1 MTRSRA
7 QSVARGELQ
16 PAPTTGRQVNRVNVK
31 EKEVL
36 VEEPVA
42 LGASCGTEQPDLP
55 LSSPSQSRLL
65 FSISM
70 GDSKRKLNNTSE
82 QPHSSPQ
89 KHRRLSQG
97 KEQYQPPEPQSLSQ
111 SHEQQAE
118 PQVKPD
124 QIQGIVSEGG
134 KTDSAAATVPP
145 HSQPDQIQGAIS
157 EGGKAGS
164 TAATV
169 PPHSQ
174 SDQIQGAISE
184 GGKAGSTAATVPPH
198 SQPDQIQGVISEGDK
213 ADSTAATVPSH
224 SQPDHDEHFQESQEV
239 SHAASISQQ
248 KESHDNTTSRESAEA
263 PHTPMQ
269 DGDVTKEPSL
279 DNREGGERGDDS
291 RSKANTL
298 EAASNAKDNWDAQH
312 RRKRA
317 RTNDKAEGDGIQDDD
332 EDSDPEEDEENQ
344 VVPEYVLREMQA
356 FEQGFNGLQGK
367 FKLLDKIG
375 AGTFSSVYKAI
386 DLEHEQYDNTA
397 WDYQM
402 EKLPGADV
410 SEDKSTTTKLSD
422 SEGGKVVAL
431 KRIYVTSSPD
441 RIQNEIAILHDLSG
455 HKNVVP
461 LITAFRFMDQVIVVL
476 PYFEHR
482 DFREYYKTL
491 PMDGIRC
498 YFRALLKA
506 LMHVH
511 ASGIIHRDVKPSNF
525 LYDVQRK
532 TGMLVDFG
540 LAQRQESSRKTY
552 RESKSRSSSSRAS
565 AAERT
570 LAVASAASAAVRPS
584 TSTSV
589 ATAPTRIS
597 TSSTNAGAR
606 ASTPTPTGPTTSTA
620 GVATTAS
627 QAQAAHSF
635 LAQRSGSTRRDKEN
649 NAPVSSR
656 SMLESRATPRTS
668 HASIAATGAPTQ
680 PPATSYVSSSTVPT
694 PARNQIHSVRHTTT
708 TQDFAATLQ
717 NPFQRQRPG
726 AHVASMS
733 ATAANHPSPMPSH
746 STHGRSKHPSHLP
759 HSETSSIPPIG
770 PVPKATRALGFDKKD
785 PRPVIR
791 VNRAGTRGFRAPE
804 ILFRYVQQTVALDI
818 WSVGVILL
826 CFLSGRFPFFHS
838 DDDLEALLEIAVVFG
853 QREMAAVA
861 ATFSKFN
868 IQRVSAQI
876 SDRQERSSSRNLD
889 AQTTPASDAHGQ
901 SVPLQA
907 HDPTIVASKVDLQ
920 YRSGTHKQDGVLEP
934 DNRRRAHDDLMTRGK
949 DRKAE
954 TAPTATSA
962 AAATQP
968 EATST
973 IPDPKSGTSSGT
985 NGTGKLTIHEIE
997 AAYIKSLNIV
1007 GTENDED
1014 FMDAIDLLD
1023 KLLALDPTK
1032 RITAR
1037 QALKHRFLAEDKS
1050 MKRTSTHLSIQ
1061 LVLFL
1066 VLTIINVPPW
1076 LMFKGNTIA
1085 SVCALDVSFG
1095 GEGNEPNIVVVE
1107 TLTQGQ
1113 DGEHDEQAREAQA
1126 HVQRSQQ
1133 QQRPLGFVESDP
1145 SLDSIP
1151 LSGFQGSNV
1160 VAYPQLDS
1168 QSRGGGDTERVA
1180 KDAQQTPLEAP
1191 SLQNPD
1197 TSSPDDFAA
1206 PGTEPPT
1213 TGSTHPIRRLIN
1225 TYYARLSA
1233 VPGTEEAKTQHALV
1247 RNALLALP
1255 GKVTIRQ
1262 EFGMDEDDVLN
1273 VISFKLEGGSDGLE
1287 EVAALAG
1294 VIGIYPV
1301 HTRKRP
1307 KALPLGSL
1315 QRTRPS
1321 LESAHILTGIQMVH
1335 QKLGLT
1341 GKGIKVGIIVDYKHP
1356 ALGGCFGPG
1365 CKVAYG
1371 YDFVG
1376 DDYDNSNSEKDT
1388 PKPDKDP
1395 MDCAGHGTHV
1405 AGIVAARNEG
1415 PIAMGPQNFVGVAPD
1430 ATIGAYRVFG
1440 CDGEVSDDVLLA
1452 ALKRAYRDG
1461 MDIVNLSL
1469 GGSSGWPEEPF
1480 ATACSSYI
1488 KKGLHIA
1495 IANGNDGEEG
1505 LFEDGAPATA
1515 AGAVAVGSVDNTHFL
1530 GPAAD
1535 VVWQSFDRNGKEVS
1549 AVAGRVE
1556 GAAAGGVLVGRIGM
1570 AMGADAADVP
1580 LVAFRSDLTYVI
1592 YAPSKDPQGC
1602 APYDEAALDRDNQ
1615 VPRPNIVVLLRRG
1628 GCTFSNKAKLIA
1640 NAKLGGLLVYD
1651 IIPEQRPLGMAVSGF
1666 NISVAGLSFED
1677 ATVLMDALKAKET
1690 DPTLRN
1696 SGRKLTARF
1705 SSTDQVLK
1713 LASGGKISDF
1723 SSWGPDARLQYKP
1736 DIVTPGGM
1744 IYSTFPLAKG
1754 GFATLQGTSMAS
1766 PYMAGIQA
1774 LFLSKYGKT
1783 EPALLLRILQSTA
1796 VVTVKPGSSKGL
1808 TSVFQ
1813 QGGGLVS
1820 MERLFAQ
1827 ESPTIVL
1834 PTALYLNDTQ
1844 FQKLDHD
1851 ITFINPS
1858 ASSGRIWTLVHR
1870 PAVSVN
1876 GFEDSNHYSPVNQS
1890 RLRHSDISAG
1900 SASMTPTQFQL
1911 GPGATGTFRVRI
1923 DPPTGLNIQERW
1935 LFSGFL
1941 EFQCRTTQGASC
1953 GSSLVSYGGMH
1964 GRLGDIP
1971 ILNPALTYP
1980 ALQLDRLLDVYGGS
1994 RTTSSS
2000 TPDNDN
2006 DDERHVHSDTG
2017 KTPLGHKKK
2026 SSDNTKKKEQ
2036 KNLFR
2041 DQSERVQVGKGDQ
2054 DWVQILV
2061 SINFP
2066 TSLLTIEA
2074 ESVCDNGHGAG
2085 RNGDRI
2091 RLEIGGSGR
2100 SRFQIETEE
2109 GLEVAQ
2115 NMVARV
2121 ELHTGDE
2128 DELPEDMD
2136 LELVAH
2142 MKERLARS
2150 RELAFMPSGLY
2161 MPYEGYSRVMAP
2173 DFPIEPLSLLRKSHK
2188 HGKESKGKA
2197 KPKFGKK
2204 KTKKAHKSKSIKKSS
2219 PRHQRHHR
2227 HHRQGAKSTSGD
2239 KKDHRSENDSKNR
2252 NKNHHHRDKENG
2264 EITTPHH
2271 KKQGGGSDRYRRGRR
2286 PAPAP
2291 ARPSRPPPPS
2301 QIRSPTCVPRI
2312 LGLIP
2317 NGFNPWSTRTDSTE
2331 GNAFQTFSWMGDLLL
2346 QNHDANTETQGGADG
2361 LDTRGDMETLA
2372 KDVEGGKGDKKKK
2385 HKGKGKKP
2393 QPGQNM
2399 AEGAQPDLTRD
2410 LPDGRYRLVVKVLK
2424 PWGVRGRAVDVERW
2438 SSPIIAIKRRK

>member
-1 MTRSRA
+1 MSGRKHDQSSAWSSVVRMTRSKA
-7 QSVARGELQ
+7 QSIIRGEPQ
-16 PAPTTGRQVNRVNVK
+16 QTPTASPQANGVNVE
-31 EKEVL
+31 EKEEL

-42 LGASCGTEQPDLP
+42 LGESNGALQPGLL
-55 LSSPSQSRLL
+55 LSSPTRSRLL
-65 FSISM
+65 VSIPM
-70 GDSKRKLNNTSE
+70 GDFKRKLNNTSD

-97 KEQYQPPEPQSLSQ
+97 KEQDTPPEPQSPSQ

-118 PQVKPD
+118 VQDKLD
-124 QIQGIVSEGG
+124 QLQGLILEGS
-134 KTDSAAATVPP
+134 KTDLA
-145 HSQPDQIQGAIS
+145 
-157 EGGKAGS
+157 S
-164 TAATV
+164 TM
-169 PPHSQ
+169 
-174 SDQIQGAISE
+174 
-184 GGKAGSTAATVPPH
+184 
-198 SQPDQIQGVISEGDK
+198 
-213 ADSTAATVPSH
+213 VPSH
-224 SQPDHDEHFQESQEV
+224 SQPDQEEQLQGSQEIFQ
-239 SHAASISQQ
+239 AGPTSQQ
-248 KESHDNTTSRESAEA
+248 KASHDNITSKKSTEA
-263 PHTPMQ
+263 LQTPTQ
-269 DGDVTKEPSL
+269 DGNAIEDPPL
-279 DNREGGERGDDS
+279 DPPEGGEQGNDLRAEKNTPEGA
-291 RSKANTL
+291 ANA
-298 EAASNAKDNWDAQH
+298 EGNWDAHH

-317 RTNDKAEGDGIQDDD
+317 RTSDKAEGDGIQDDD

-397 WDYQM
+397 WDYEM
-402 EKLPGADV
+402 EKIPGADV
-410 SEDKSTTTKLSD
+410 SEDKSATTKLSD

-552 RESKSRSSSSRAS
+552 RESKSRPSSSRTSTVERAS
-565 AAERT
+565 T
-570 LAVASAASAAVRPS
+570 AVSSASVPARASI
-584 TSTSV
+584 STSV
-589 ATAPTRIS
+589 ATTSTRTSPYS
-597 TSSTNAGAR
+597 TATGAR
-606 ASTPTPTGPTTSTA
+606 ASTPAPTVPTMSTA
-620 GVATTAS
+620 GVTTTTP
-627 QAQAAHSF
+627 AQTAHSF

-649 NAPVSSR
+649 NAPINSR
-656 SMLESRATPRTS
+656 SMLESRATPRTVFTPT
-668 HASIAATGAPTQ
+668 AATGTPMQPT
-680 PPATSYVSSSTVPT
+680 ATSYVSRSTVPT
-694 PARNQIHSVRHTTT
+694 PAHSQLHPVRHTTT

-726 AHVASMS
+726 AHIASAS
-733 ATAANHPSPMPSH
+733 TAVANHPSPMPGH
-746 STHGRSKHPSHLP
+746 STHGRSKHPSIPP
-759 HSETSSIPPIG
+759 HSDTSPIPPIG
-770 PVPKATRALGFDKKD
+770 PAPKATRALGFDKKD

-804 ILFRYVQQTVALDI
+804 ILFRHVKQTVALDI

-861 ATFSKFN
+861 ATFNRTFLTTIPAIKDYG
-868 IQRVSAQI
+868 VSRAKICRLMNPTRFGKPDQ
-876 SDRQERSSSRNLD
+876 RSSQNLD
-889 AQTTPASDAHGQ
+889 AQAMPASDAHGR

-907 HDPTIVASKVDLQ
+907 HHPTIMASKVDLQ
-920 YRSGTHKQDGVLEP
+920 NRSSAHRQVALPEP
-934 DNRRRAHDDLMTRGK
+934 DTRRRFHDDLLTRGK
-949 DRKAE
+949 DQKGEPAV
-954 TAPTATSA
+954 TVASTTS
-962 AAATQP
+962 ATQP
-968 EATST
+968 EGEATSAK
-973 IPDPKSGTSSGT
+973 PDSKSHTSIET
-985 NGTGKLTIHEIE
+985 KGTGKLSIFEIE

-1007 GTENDED
+1007 GTEKEED

-1023 KLLALDPTK
+1023 KLMALDPTK

-1037 QALKHRFLAEDKS
+1037 QALKHRFLAEEKA
-1050 MKRTSTHLSIQ
+1050 MRRTATQFRIQ
-1061 LVLFL
+1061 LVLIL

-1085 SVCALDVSFG
+1085 SVCALEVSVG
-1095 GEGNEPNIVVVE
+1095 GEGYEPNVVVVE
-1107 TLTQGQ
+1107 SSAQDQ
-1113 DGEHDEQAREAQA
+1113 DGEYEGRERQAQA
-1126 HVQRSQQ
+1126 HVQGYQQQQ
-1133 QQRPLGFVESDP
+1133 QQRPLEFVESGP
-1145 SLDSIP
+1145 SLNLIP
-1151 LSGFQGSNV
+1151 LSGLQEGI
-1160 VAYPQLDS
+1160 VAAGPQLDL
-1168 QSRGGGDTERVA
+1168 QGGGGGDTEREA
-1180 KDAQQTPLEAP
+1180 KNAQQTPLEAP
-1191 SLQNPD
+1191 PPQNPD
-1197 TSSPDDFAA
+1197 THSIDESTP
-1206 PGTEPPT
+1206 PVKEPPAIE
-1213 TGSTHPIRRLIN
+1213 STPPIRRLIN

-1233 VPGTEEAKTQHALV
+1233 IPGTEEAKAQHALV
-1247 RNALLALP
+1247 SEALRALP
-1255 GKVTIRQ
+1255 GKVMIRH

-1273 VISFKLEGGSDGLE
+1273 VISFKLEGNSDGLE

-1301 HTRKRP
+1301 RTRKRP

-1341 GKGIKVGIIVDYKHP
+1341 GKGIKVGIIDTGVDYKHP

-1376 DDYDNSNSEKDT
+1376 DNYDNGNSEKDT
-1388 PKPDKDP
+1388 PNPDKDP

-1415 PIAMGPQNFVGVAPD
+1415 SNAMGPQDFVGVAPD

-1452 ALKRAYRDG
+1452 ALKAAYRDG

-1480 ATACSSYI
+1480 AIACSTYI
-1488 KKGLHIA
+1488 QKGLHIA

-1535 VVWQSFDRNGKEVS
+1535 VVWQSLDRHGKAAVT
-1549 AVAGRVE
+1549 VAGRVE
-1556 GAAAGGVLVGRIGM
+1556 GASAGGGLVGRIGM

-1580 LVAFRSDLTYVI
+1580 LVGFRSDLTYVI

-1602 APYDEAALDRDNQ
+1602 TPYDEAALDRENQ

-1628 GCTFSNKAKLIA
+1628 GCTFSDKAKLVA

-1666 NISVAGLSFED
+1666 NISAAGLSFED
-1677 ATVLMDALKAKET
+1677 ATLLMNALKAKKT
-1690 DPTLRN
+1690 DPMLRGN
-1696 SGRKLTARF
+1696 GRKLTARF

-1774 LFLSKYGKT
+1774 LFLSKHGKT
-1783 EPALLLRILQSTA
+1783 DPALLLRILQSTA

-1808 TSVFQ
+1808 ASVFQ

-1827 ESPTIVL
+1827 EPPTIVS

-1858 ASSGRIWTLVHR
+1858 VSSGRIWTLVHR
-1870 PAVSVN
+1870 PAFSVN

-1890 RLRHSDISAG
+1890 RLRHSEISAY
-1900 SASMTPTQFQL
+1900 SVSMAPSQFQL
-1911 GPGATGTFRVRI
+1911 GPGATGTFRVHI
-1923 DPPTGLNIQERW
+1923 DPPAGLNIQERW
-1935 LFSGFL
+1935 LYSGFL
-1941 EFQCRTTQGASC
+1941 EFQCSTTQNTSC

-1980 ALQLDRLLDVYGGS
+1980 ALQLDRFLDVDGGGK
-1994 RTTSSS
+1994 TSSAS
-2000 TPDNDN
+2000 IPNNN
-2006 DDERHVHSDTG
+2006 DDERHVYSDTG
-2017 KTPLGHKKK
+2017 KTPSSHEKKGG
-2026 SSDNTKKKEQ
+2026 DNSKKEH

-2041 DQSERVQVGKGDQ
+2041 DQSERVQVGKGDE
-2054 DWVQILV
+2054 DWVQILI

-2066 TSLLTIEA
+2066 TSLLTIEV

-2085 RNGDRI
+2085 GNGDRI

-2109 GLEVAQ
+2109 GLEEAQ
-2115 NMVARV
+2115 NMVTRV
-2121 ELHTGDE
+2121 EQHTNE
-2128 DELPEDMD
+2128 DELPED

-2150 RELAFMPSGLY
+2150 QELAFMPSGLY

-2173 DFPIEPLSLLRKSHK
+2173 DVPVEPLSLLRKSH
-2188 HGKESKGKA
+2188 GKKA
-2197 KPKFGKK
+2197 KSKIKPKSGNKR
-2204 KTKKAHKSKSIKKSS
+2204 TKKAHKS
-2219 PRHQRHHR
+2219 
-2227 HHRQGAKSTSGD
+2227 
-2239 KKDHRSENDSKNR
+2239 
-2252 NKNHHHRDKENG
+2252 
-2264 EITTPHH
+2264 
-2271 KKQGGGSDRYRRGRR
+2271 
-2286 PAPAP
+2286 
-2291 ARPSRPPPPS
+2291 
-2301 QIRSPTCVPRI
+2301 
-2312 LGLIP
+2312 
-2317 NGFNPWSTRTDSTE
+2317 
-2331 GNAFQTFSWMGDLLL
+2331 
-2346 QNHDANTETQGGADG
+2346 
-2361 LDTRGDMETLA
+2361 
-2372 KDVEGGKGDKKKK
+2372 
-2385 HKGKGKKP
+2385 
-2393 QPGQNM
+2393 
-2399 AEGAQPDLTRD
+2399 
-2410 LPDGRYRLVVKVLK
+2410 
-2424 PWGVRGRAVDVERW
+2424 
-2438 SSPIIAIKRRK
+2438 

>member
-16 PAPTTGRQVNRVNVK
+16 PAPTTSRQVNRVNVE

-42 LGASCGTEQPDLP
+42 LGASSGTEQPDLP

-65 FSISM
+65 VSIPM
-70 GDSKRKLNNTSE
+70 GDSKRKLNNTAE

-89 KHRRLSQG
+89 KHRRISQG
-97 KEQYQPPEPQSLSQ
+97 KEQYQPPEPQSPSQ

-118 PQVKPD
+118 A
-124 QIQGIVSEGG
+124 QI
-134 KTDSAAATVPP
+134 KL
-145 HSQPDQIQGAIS
+145 DQIQGAIS
-157 EGGKAGS
+157 EEDKADS

-169 PPHSQ
+169 PPYSQ
-174 SDQIQGAISE
+174 PDQIQGVVSE
-184 GGKAGSTAATVPPH
+184 GGKADSTAATVPPH
-198 SQPDQIQGVISEGDK
+198 SQPDQIQGVISEGGK
-213 ADSTAATVPSH
+213 ADSTAATVPPHSQPDQTQEVVSEGGKAYSTAATVPSH
-224 SQPDHDEHFQESQEV
+224 SQPDHDEHFQELQEV
-239 SHAASISQQ
+239 SYAASISQQ
-248 KESHDNTTSRESAEA
+248 KESHDITTSRESAEA

-269 DGDVTKEPSL
+269 DGDATKEPSL

-291 RSKANTL
+291 RSKTNIP
-298 EAASNAKDNWDAQH
+298 EAASNTKDNWDDQH

-402 EKLPGADV
+402 EKLPDADV

-540 LAQRQESSRKTY
+540 LAQRQESSRKSY
-552 RESKSRSSSSRAS
+552 RESKSRSSSLRAS

-570 LAVASAASAAVRPS
+570 SAVASAASAAVRPS
-584 TSTSV
+584 TSTSA

-606 ASTPTPTGPTTSTA
+606 ASTPNPTGPTTSTA
-620 GVATTAS
+620 GVATTGT

-649 NAPVSSR
+649 DAPVSSR

-668 HASIAATGAPTQ
+668 HASMAVTGAPTQ
-680 PPATSYVSSSTVPT
+680 PTATSYVSSSTVPT
-694 PARNQIHSVRHTTT
+694 PARNQVHSVRHTTT

-726 AHVASMS
+726 AHAASIS
-733 ATAANHPSPMPSH
+733 ATVANNPSPMPSH

-804 ILFRYVQQTVALDI
+804 ILFRHVQQTV
-818 WSVGVILL
+818 
-826 CFLSGRFPFFHS
+826 GRFPFFHS

-861 ATFSKFN
+861 ATFKH
-868 IQRVSAQI
+868 
-876 SDRQERSSSRNLD
+876 SSSRNLD
-889 AQTTPASDAHGQ
+889 AQATPASDAHGQ
-901 SVPLQA
+901 SVTFQA
-907 HDPTIVASKVDLQ
+907 HDPTIVASKMDLQ
-920 YRSGTHKQDGVLEP
+920 YRSGTHKQDGLPEP
-934 DNRRRAHDDLMTRGK
+934 DNRRRAHNDLMTRGK

-954 TAPTATSA
+954 TTPTATSA
-962 AAATQP
+962 TAATQP
-968 EATST
+968 DVEATST
-973 IPDPKSGTSSGT
+973 NPDPKSGTSSAT
-985 NGTGKLTIHEIE
+985 NGTRKLTIHEIE
-997 AAYIKSLNIV
+997 TAYIKSLNIV

-1037 QALKHRFLAEDKS
+1037 QALKHRFLAEDKP
-1050 MKRTSTHLSIQ
+1050 MKRTSTHLWIQ

-1095 GEGNEPNIVVVE
+1095 GEGNEPNVVVVE

-1113 DGEHDEQAREAQA
+1113 DGEHDERTREGQA
-1126 HVQRSQQ
+1126 HVQGFQQ
-1133 QQRPLGFVESDP
+1133 QQRPLGFVKSDP

-1151 LSGFQGSNV
+1151 MSSLQGSIV
-1160 VAYPQLDS
+1160 VADPQLDS
-1168 QSRGGGDTERVA
+1168 QSRSGGDMEKEA

-1191 SLQNPD
+1191 SPQNPD
-1197 TSSPDDFAA
+1197 TSSLDDLVA
-1206 PGTEPPT
+1206 PVTEPPT

-1225 TYYARLSA
+1225 TYYVRLSA
-1233 VPGTEEAKTQHALV
+1233 LPGTEEAKAQHALV

-1262 EFGMDEDDVLN
+1262 EFGRDEDDVLN
-1273 VISFKLEGGSDGLE
+1273 VISFKLEGCSDELE
-1287 EVAALAG
+1287 EVAALPG

-1341 GKGIKVGIIVDYKHP
+1341 GKGIKVGIIDTGVDYKHP

-1376 DDYDNSNSEKDT
+1376 DDYDNGDSEKDT

-1415 PIAMGPQNFVGVAPD
+1415 PNAMGPQNFVGVAPD

-1535 VVWQSFDRNGKEVS
+1535 VVWQSLDRNGKEVS
-1549 AVAGRVE
+1549 AVAGRVD
-1556 GAAAGGVLVGRIGM
+1556 GAAAGGGVVGRIGM
-1570 AMGADAADVP
+1570 ALGADAADVP

-1628 GCTFSNKAKLIA
+1628 GCTFSDKAKLIA

-1666 NISVAGLSFED
+1666 NISAAGLSFED
-1677 ATVLMDALKAKET
+1677 ATVLMNALKAKET
-1690 DPTLRN
+1690 NPTLRN

-1705 SSTDQVLK
+1705 SSTDQILK

-1736 DIVTPGGM
+1736 DIVAPGGM

-1796 VVTVKPGSSKGL
+1796 VVTVKPGSSEGL

-1827 ESPTIVL
+1827 ELPTIVS

-1851 ITFINPS
+1851 ITFVNPS
-1858 ASSGRIWTLVHR
+1858 ASSGRTWTLVHR

-1900 SASMTPTQFQL
+1900 SASMTPAQFQL

-1923 DPPTGLNIQERW
+1923 DPPTGLDIKERW

-1964 GRLGDIP
+1964 GHLGDIP
-1971 ILNPALTYP
+1971 ILNPALIYP
-1980 ALQLDRLLDVYGGS
+1980 ALQLDRLLNADGAS

-2006 DDERHVHSDTG
+2006 DDEHHVHSDTG
-2017 KTPLGHKKK
+2017 RTPSGHKKK
-2026 SSDNTKKKEQ
+2026 GGDNTKRKEQ

-2041 DQSERVQVGKGDQ
+2041 DQSELVQVGKGDQ

-2074 ESVCDNGHGAG
+2074 ESVCDNDHGAG
-2085 RNGDRI
+2085 SSGDRI

-2109 GLEVAQ
+2109 DLEVAE

-2136 LELVAH
+2136 LGLVAH

-2173 DFPIEPLSLLRKSHK
+2173 NVPIEPLSLLRKSHK
-2188 HGKESKGKA
+2188 HGKKSKGKA
-2197 KPKFGKK
+2197 ESKFGKK
-2204 KTKKAHKSKSIKKSS
+2204 KSKKAHKSKSIKKSS
-2219 PRHQRHHR
+2219 SKHQRHY
-2227 HHRQGAKSTSGD
+2227 RQGAKSTSGD
-2239 KKDHRSENDSKNR
+2239 KKGRRNENDRKNKNKNR
-2252 NKNHHHRDKENG
+2252 HHRDKENG

-2271 KKQGGGSDRYRRGRR
+2271 KKQGGGSDRSRGRR
-2286 PAPAP
+2286 RPASAS
-2291 ARPSRPPPPS
+2291 ARPSRLSPPS

-2346 QNHDANTETQGGADG
+2346 QNHDANSEPQCGADG
-2361 LDTRGDMETLA
+2361 LDTGEDTESLV
-2372 KDVEGGKGDKKKK
+2372 KDVDGGKGDKKKK
-2385 HKGKGKKP
+2385 KRKGKGKRP
-2393 QPGQNM
+2393 RPDQNM

-2410 LPDGRYRLVVKVLK
+2410 LPDGQYRLVVKVLK
-2424 PWGVRGRAVDVERW
+2424 PWGVRGRAIDVERW
-2438 SSPIIAIKRRK
+2438 SSPIIVIKRRK